1 MQTPQTQ
8 KKPPLGV
15 VFDTSLDGI
24 DHVLALAMLFGFE
37 GTRQIRLPSLSTS
50 RFNLQHA
57 AFLDVVARFYGGEQA
72 GDFVVNRNPLPIGMA
87 TTGKQEIDQAAPMVS
102 VVLAQHVGGGRG
114 YPRGPMNLNDSA
126 DPVALIRNALSA
138 QVDRNAAVVLAGAV
152 GSAQQVDLK
161 PRLPG

>member
-57 AFLDVVARFYGGEQA
+57 AFLDVVARFFGGVSTRFSQS
-72 GDFVVNRNPLPIGMA
+72 GNPFD
-87 TTGKQEIDQAAPMVS
+87 TS
-102 VVLAQHVGGGRG
+102 F
-114 YPRGPMNLNDSA
+114 
-126 DPVALIRNALSA
+126 
-138 QVDRNAAVVLAGAV
+138 
-152 GSAQQVDLK
+152 
-161 PRLPG
+161 